1 LIIDDEPYQLAA
13 RLGEVLRGRGLVMV
27 TAESCTGGWVSE
39 AVTAIAGSSEW
50 FDRGYVT
57 YSNRAKHE
65 MLGVTDAT
73 LENAGAV
80 SEPTVI
86 EMAQGALRAS
96 GADVAVAVSGIAG
109 PGGASPGKPVGL
121 VCFAWAIKGKPL
133 TAKTFHLRGDR
144 QGVRQQAVVI
154 ALKGLLDALLAGNP
168 A

>member
-1 LIIDDEPYQLAA
+1 MIIDSELYQLAA
-13 RLGEVLRGRGLVMV
+13 RLGEVLRAGGLVMV

-57 YSNRAKHE
+57 YSNRAKQE
-65 MLGVTDAT
+65 MLGVTDAA
-73 LENAGAV
+73 LENHGAV

-96 GADVAVAVSGIAG
+96 GADLAVAVSGIAG
-109 PGGASPGKPVGL
+109 PGGATPGKPVGL
-121 VCFAWAIKGKPL
+121 VCFAWGIKGKPF
-133 TAKTFHLRGDR
+133 TAKTFQFPGDR
-144 QGVRQQAVVI
+144 QAVRRQAVVI
-154 ALKGLLDALLAGNP
+154 ALTGLLEALLPGNP